1 MATVLDFLKTLPKA
15 ELHVHLEGSFTPD
28 VPDSELAAK
37 WDCCDFASFLESFK
51 WTVSFLKK
59 PEDYGRAARQL
70 ISALRRQGV
79 TYAEITLSAGVVRWK
94 KLDLEEV
101 YAAVNH
107 EARRAPF
114 PVYWIVDCIRQH
126 GGGGAMPV
134 ARFAARHAAD
144 GVAAFGIGGD
154 ETSVAAEEFRGAV
167 AAAGVPF
174 VPHAG
179 EISNAENIWE
189 MVRLGAR
196 RIGHG
201 IRAVEDPALCAYLKE
216 HDIPLEISLTSNV
229 RTGAVPSLPA
239 HPLRR
244 LFDAGVPVVL
254 GTDDPAI
261 FGTTLVDEYLL
272 AAELGFSRAEL
283 TQLAENSLR
292 YGFQRAK

>member
-1 MATVLDFLKTLPKA
+1 
-15 ELHVHLEGSFTPD
+15 
-28 VPDSELAAK
+28 
-37 WDCCDFASFLESFK
+37 
-51 WTVSFLKK
+51 
-59 PEDYGRAARQL
+59 
-70 ISALRRQGV
+70 
-79 TYAEITLSAGVVRWK
+79 
-94 KLDLEEV
+94 
-101 YAAVNH
+101 
-107 EARRAPF
+107 
-114 PVYWIVDCIRQH
+114 
-126 GGGGAMPV
+126 
-134 ARFAARHAAD
+134 
-144 GVAAFGIGGD
+144 
-154 ETSVAAEEFRGAV
+154 V